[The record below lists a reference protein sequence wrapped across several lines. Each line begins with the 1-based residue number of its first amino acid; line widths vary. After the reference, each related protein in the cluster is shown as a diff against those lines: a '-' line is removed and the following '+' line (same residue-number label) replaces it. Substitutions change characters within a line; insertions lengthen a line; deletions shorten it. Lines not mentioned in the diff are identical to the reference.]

1 MSVLKIAYFFKCTV
15 ASELVKQNIRTDHTQ
30 FQNTFVNQ

>member
-1 MSVLKIAYFFKCTV
+1 M